1 LLYYGEAAKLVYDR
15 PRAPADG
22 ETLVAKMYL
31 NGARRAV
38 AQRDDDILTAD
49 ELRVHAKEVAAAML
63 KELLTWAKL
72 KCLGRRS
79 KREANNIID
88 CRWVTKWKHEIS
100 TISLTTDKSQGP
112 ATG

>member
-1 LLYYGEAAKLVYDR
+1 MSASLRAGAPRDDGCSKEDDHVELLCYGEAAKLVYDR

-49 ELRVHAKEVAAAML
+49 ELRVHAKEVAA
-63 KELLTWAKL
+63 
-72 KCLGRRS
+72 RRH
-79 KREANNIID
+79 A
-88 CRWVTKWKHEIS
+88 
-100 TISLTTDKSQGP
+100 
-112 ATG
+112 

>member
-1 LLYYGEAAKLVYDR
+1 MSASLRAGAPRDDGCSKEDDHVELLCYGEAAKLVYDR

-63 KELLTWAKL
+63 
-72 KCLGRRS
+72 R
-79 KREANNIID
+79 
-88 CRWVTKWKHEIS
+88 
-100 TISLTTDKSQGP
+100 
-112 ATG
+112 